1 MNLWLDVFTCMIRQV
16 FIFSTSVSVVAV
28 FICKSNATQQLF
40 FVCKLYP
47 AWRIIRDSILNA
59 IECLLASHVKNTTQI
74 RFVRLQTYTES
85 TSTARTWT
93 MLTFINNGSLLLKV
107 DM

>member
-16 FIFSTSVSVVAV
+16 FIFSASVSVVAE

-47 AWRIIRDSILNA
+47 A
-59 IECLLASHVKNTTQI
+59 
-74 RFVRLQTYTES
+74 
-85 TSTARTWT
+85 
-93 MLTFINNGSLLLKV
+93 
-107 DM
+107 

>member
-47 AWRIIRDSILNA
+47 A
-59 IECLLASHVKNTTQI
+59 
-74 RFVRLQTYTES
+74 
-85 TSTARTWT
+85 
-93 MLTFINNGSLLLKV
+93 
-107 DM
+107 